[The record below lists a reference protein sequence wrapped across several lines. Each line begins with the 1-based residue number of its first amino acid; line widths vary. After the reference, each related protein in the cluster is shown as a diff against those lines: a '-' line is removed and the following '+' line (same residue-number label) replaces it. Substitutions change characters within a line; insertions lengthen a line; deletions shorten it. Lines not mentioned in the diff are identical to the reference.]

1 VVAEVVLAPI
11 DKGTNIM
18 YSRYYTMSFDEL
30 MQQQNMITKRYNAA
44 FSSGASQEVMSQMLG
59 HIEAI
64 RHAMWELGYKQS
76 FEANKNSDPFK
87 DSII

>member
-1 VVAEVVLAPI
+1 
-11 DKGTNIM
+11 M
-18 YSRYYTMSFDEL
+18 YSKYYTMSFEEL
-30 MQQQNMITKRYNAA
+30 MTQQNLVTKRYNAA
-44 FSSGASQEVMSQMLG
+44 FSSGASHEVMTQMLG

-87 DSII
+87 DSLL

>member
-1 VVAEVVLAPI
+1 MAVASTHI

-18 YSRYYTMSFDEL
+18 YANYYTMSFDEL
-30 MQQQNMITKRYNAA
+30 MQQQSMITKRYNAA
-44 FSSGASQEVMSQMLG
+44 YSSGASPEVMNQLLG

>member
-1 VVAEVVLAPI
+1 
-11 DKGTNIM
+11 M

-44 FSSGASQEVMSQMLG
+44 YTSGASPEVINQMLG